1 MVSGLAACY
10 VVNNGGTA
18 AWSSSSSSWKT
29 STTAPR
35 APPPRLVAFR
45 RRRMTTMNMIAT
57 GATCISRRESSSTTA
72 EVLRSLD
79 GWAESNLLPLL
90 KPVESSWQPH
100 DLLPDSASPGFR
112 DAVDEL
118 RARAREIPDDYYVC
132 LVGNMVT
139 EEALPTYHAALNSFV
154 GYDCPSRGDAW
165 ARWSRGWTAEENRH
179 GDLLNR
185 YLYLSGRVDVRRVE
199 QTIHHLIGSGMRLAA
214 DKCPFR
220 GFIYTAFQERATAIS
235 HGNTARRAGALGD
248 ACLARICGAI
258 AGDEKRH
265 EAAYTRVVAELFA
278 RAPDAAVRALEYM
291 MRERIL
297 MPAYYMF
304 DGRDP
309 DLFRHYAAVAQR
321 LGVYTTADYADLVRF
336 FVHRWGVADLGPGL
350 TAEGRRAQDYVC
362 RLPERVSKMEQRED
376 ARRRRQEPCRVP
388 FSWVF
393 GRQVELQL

>member
-1 MVSGLAACY
+1 MVMMTTMGLAAC
-10 VVNNGGTA
+10 GGAGVTA
-18 AWSSSSSSWKT
+18 GS
-29 STTAPR
+29 TAPR
-35 APPPRLVAFR
+35 PAAGAVALRRRAGLVRVATTRGSGSTMTTTVPPP
-45 RRRMTTMNMIAT
+45 TT
-57 GATCISRRESSSTTA
+57 TTTQAA

-79 GWAESNLLPLL
+79 GWAEAHILPLL
-90 KPVESSWQPH
+90 KPASAAWQPH
-100 DLLPDSASPGFR
+100 DLLPDSSSEAFPEEV
-112 DAVDEL
+112 AEL

-154 GYDCPSRGDAW
+154 GYDSPSSAAAW

-199 QTIHHLIGSGMRLAA
+199 QTIHHLIAAGMRLAA
-214 DKCPFR
+214 DRCPYR
-220 GFIYTAFQERATAIS
+220 GFVYTAFQERATAVS
-235 HGNTARRAGALGD
+235 HRNTARRAAELGD
-248 ACLARICGAI
+248 AALARVCGAI
-258 AGDEKRH
+258 AADEKRH
-265 EAAYTRVVAELFA
+265 EAAYTRVVDKLFDLT
-278 RAPDAAVRALEYM
+278 PDAAVCALEFM

-321 LGVYTTADYADLVRF
+321 LGVYTTADYADLIDH
-336 FVHRWGVADLGPGL
+336 FVARWGVADLAAGL
-350 TAEGRRAQDYVC
+350 TADGRRAQDYVC
-362 RLPERVSKMEQRED
+362 RLPERVRRMDQLD
-376 ARRRRQEPCRVP
+376 ARRRQRPEPRRVP

-393 GRQVELQL
+393 DRQVELQP

>member
-1 MVSGLAACY
+1 MMSGLAAY
-10 VVNNGGTA
+10 GSLSMTTTGNA
-18 AWSSSSSSWKT
+18 PLSWNT
-29 STTAPR
+29 R
-35 APPPRLVAFR
+35 APPARLAFQR
-45 RRRMTTMNMIAT
+45 RRRMSTITAT
-57 GATCISRRESSSTTA
+57 VTCRREAAMTA
-72 EVLRSLD
+72 PEKADVLRSLD

-90 KPVESSWQPH
+90 KPVERAWQPH

-112 DAVDEL
+112 EAVDEL

-154 GYDCPSRGDAW
+154 GYDSPSSADAW

-185 YLYLSGRVDVRRVE
+185 YLYLCGRVDVRRVE
-199 QTIHHLIGSGMRLAA
+199 QTIHHLINAGMRLAS
-214 DKCPFR
+214 DKCPYR
-220 GFIYTAFQERATAIS
+220 GFIYTAFQERATAVS
-235 HGNTARRAGALGD
+235 HGNTARRAMALGD
-248 ACLARICGAI
+248 ASLARICGAI

-265 EAAYTRVVAELFA
+265 EAAYTRVVDQLFA
-278 RAPDAAVRALEYM
+278 LTPDAAVRALEYM

-321 LGVYTTADYADLVRF
+321 LGVYTTADYADLVQF
-336 FVHRWGVADLGPGL
+336 FVDRWGVADLGPGL
-350 TAEGRRAQDYVC
+350 TGEGRQAQDYVC
-362 RLPERVSKMEQRED
+362 RLPERVRRMDQLD
-376 ARRRRQEPCRVP
+376 ARRRLQPQTRQVP
-388 FSWVF
+388 FSWLF
-393 GRQVELQL
+393 DRHVELLT